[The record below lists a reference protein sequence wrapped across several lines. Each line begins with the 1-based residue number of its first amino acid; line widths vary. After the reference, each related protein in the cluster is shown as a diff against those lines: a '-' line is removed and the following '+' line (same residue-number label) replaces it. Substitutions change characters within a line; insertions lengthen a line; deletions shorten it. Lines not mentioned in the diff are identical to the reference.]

1 MKRLPAGA
9 VLREITTAAAQ
20 TREVEQQA
28 AGFENI
34 AAGSDEMLTL
44 FDLAHVLAEHS
55 SLTDAADAIATR
67 IRRLVPFVLAV
78 FFTYD
83 DATDELVAKQAVGQG
98 ALLVRDLRIS
108 LGQRLS
114 GWVAANRQTIMN
126 SDAMLDLGEITK
138 SVNPR
143 LRTCL
148 STPLMANDQLI
159 GVLTLYSSTP
169 EGFTEDH
176 RRLLETGG
184 ELHRAWFARRPETTQ
199 GSTEGPGPSEGESKP
214 TKRPPRIA
222 NSLNL
227 RVASSHPV
235 RCKPE

>member
-1 MKRLPAGA
+1 M
-9 VLREITTAAAQ
+9 
-20 TREVEQQA
+20 
-28 AGFENI
+28 
-34 AAGSDEMLTL
+34 
-44 FDLAHVLAEHS
+44 
-55 SLTDAADAIATR
+55 
-67 IRRLVPFVLAV
+67 PFVLAV

-98 ALLVRDLRIS
+98 ALLVQDLRIS

-148 STPLMANDQLI
+148 STPLIANDQLI

-176 RRLLETGG
+176 RRLLEMV
-184 ELHRAWFARRPETTQ
+184 ARYI
-199 GSTEGPGPSEGESKP
+199 GPGFRSDQRLRKEASEADRP
-214 TKRPPRIA
+214 TRASVAAPQNSTRGPRI
-222 NSLNL
+222 
-227 RVASSHPV
+227 H
-235 RCKPE
+235 